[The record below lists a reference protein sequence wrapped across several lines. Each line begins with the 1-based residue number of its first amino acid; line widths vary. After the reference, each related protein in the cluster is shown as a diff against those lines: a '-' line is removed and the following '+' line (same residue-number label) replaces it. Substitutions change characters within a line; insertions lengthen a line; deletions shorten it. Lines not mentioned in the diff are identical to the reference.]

1 MSLVVDNLVERYAPL
16 GSELLSTLS
25 ESQKDV
31 LYAIA
36 TDRVATAITSGAFI
50 KRHRL
55 LSTSAVQSASQV
67 LLKRGLVSRRGDE
80 YRVSDPLLGHWLRRL
95 IIASTAI

>member
-55 LSTSAVQSASQV
+55 PSTSAVQSASQV
-67 LLKRGLVSRRGDE
+67 LLKRGLVSRRGGE
-80 YRVSDPLLGHWLRRL
+80 YRVSDPLLGHWLRRF